1 MTIVSTALVDFN
13 ASMTTGVVKSIV
25 NMTLGR
31 RRDILSRECGGSRR
45 RPTLSQD
52 WSARANG

>member
-1 MTIVSTALVDFN
+1 MVSTALVDVN

-25 NMTLGR
+25 NKTLGSKM
-31 RRDILSRECGGSRR
+31 DILSRGYGGSRR

-52 WSARANG
+52 RSARVNG

>member
-1 MTIVSTALVDFN
+1 MTIVSTELVDFN

-31 RRDILSRECGGSRR
+31 RRGILSRG
-45 RPTLSQD
+45 
-52 WSARANG
+52 